1 MSEQPTPVHEDA
13 NATLDEVLARAA
25 RDLADATAAR
35 LQREQQ
41 GGTGIREG
49 ILPGGDL

>member
-1 MSEQPTPVHEDA
+1 MSDQTTHVADDA
-13 NATLDEVLARAA
+13 NATLDELLARTAQ
-25 RDLADATAAR
+25 DLANATTAR
-35 LQREQQ
+35 LQQEQQ